1 MDTNTSRN
9 TNSFIDGGG
18 SVNREYRTVETHYE
32 DRDSWKVMMTRF
44 YNDVAVL
51 FEKEGRLI
59 RTEMNEK
66 VTQVKTAGVSLA
78 TAGVVMFIGAQCLAA
93 TAIIL
98 LAYVMPLWLSAVLVT
113 AVFLI
118 TGAILLGTAKKK
130 LNANDLKPRK
140 SIEAFD
146 HIRFSLK
153 EKVNEITKH

>member
-1 MDTNTSRN
+1 MDSNISRDTNT
-9 TNSFIDGGG
+9 FIDGGG
-18 SVNREYRTVETHYE
+18 SVERTY
-32 DRDSWKVMMTRF
+32 DRDSWKDMATRL
-44 YNDVAVL
+44 YADVGEL

-66 VTQVKTAGVSLA
+66 VTQVKAATVSLVA
-78 TAGVVMFIGAQCLAA
+78 GGVVLMLGAQCLAA
-93 TAIIL
+93 TAIIV
-98 LAYVMPLWLSAVLVT
+98 LAYVMPLWLSAVIVT

-118 TGAILLGTAKKK
+118 AGAIMLGAAKKK
-130 LNANDLKPRK
+130 LNANDLKPNK